1 MMWYGNATA
10 LLRQCHEWLR
20 YRYIITIGHGVLRI
34 RGYYDYTTASLNDVP
49 RRPYV
54 LRCAYDLCNAMK
66 IEIRWVVAYCRY
78 NSPYNSVSFSIIYN
92 LDCMQALLWW
102 RRKICWLLLWL
113 FVIEASVDVKCKG
126 KGKKKFGLNHRY
138 MSDSS
143 ILVFEVDID
152 HIVAG
157 HIQWLVERVCNS
169 LNLAVYRAISGDKLE
184 SVAGRIWKL
193 MLMVNPRW
201 CWRYLV
207 RQSNIDVKQP
217 LVIHSKVK
225 RQFRFNLNQ
234 PSGQIGKKL
243 VDNFFLFWFG
253 LYHRLAFLRGF
264 VFPL

>member
-1 MMWYGNATA
+1 
-10 LLRQCHEWLR
+10 
-20 YRYIITIGHGVLRI
+20 
-34 RGYYDYTTASLNDVP
+34 
-49 RRPYV
+49 
-54 LRCAYDLCNAMK
+54 MK

-78 NSPYNSVSFSIIYN
+78 SSPYNSISFSIMYNN
-92 LDCMQALLWW
+92 LDYMQALLWW
-102 RRKICWLLLWL
+102 RRKSCWLLLLWL
-113 FVIEASVDVKCKG
+113 SVIDASVDVKG

-138 MSDSS
+138 MSACS

-207 RQSNIDVKQP
+207 RQSNIGVKQP

-234 PSGQIGKKL
+234 PSGQIGEKV
-243 VDNFFLFWFG
+243 VDNIFLFWFG

-264 VFPL
+264 VCPL

>member
-1 MMWYGNATA
+1 MWYGNATA

-20 YRYIITIGHGVLRI
+20 YRYIITIGHGVLLI

-49 RRPYV
+49 RCPYV

-78 NSPYNSVSFSIIYN
+78 NSPYNSVSFSIMYNN
-92 LDCMQALLWW
+92 LDYMQVLLWW
-102 RRKICWLLLWL
+102 RRKICWLLLLWL
-113 FVIEASVDVKCKG
+113 SVIEASVDVKG

-138 MSDSS
+138 MSACS

-207 RQSNIDVKQP
+207 RQSNIGVKQP

-234 PSGQIGKKL
+234 PSGQIGEKV
-243 VDNFFLFWFG
+243 VDNIFLFWFG

-264 VFPL
+264 VCPL